1 MNPADHGRVRITP
14 ATWITICRLVGVFIF
29 ILLVMYHTLEL
40 KQGRGDSVYRVWA
53 LGLFLVVAATDFL
66 DGWVAR
72 LRGEITPLGTFLDP
86 VADKLLVVSSLI
98 MFTKP
103 SIPGMDPQFPIWF
116 TWLVIS
122 RDVYLFA
129 GAVLVHGTGVKLNI
143 RPRWVGKLATLL
155 NLTAITFVLAK
166 NGGNLLT
173 LTLYAAALATLG
185 SWWQYTR
192 DGLSQTHVRGNIGH

>member
-1 MNPADHGRVRITP
+1 
-14 ATWITICRLVGVFIF
+14 
-29 ILLVMYHTLEL
+29 
-40 KQGRGDSVYRVWA
+40 
-53 LGLFLVVAATDFL
+53 
-66 DGWVAR
+66 
-72 LRGEITPLGTFLDP
+72 
-86 VADKLLVVSSLI
+86 
-98 MFTKP
+98 
-103 SIPGMDPQFPIWF
+103 MDPQFPIWF